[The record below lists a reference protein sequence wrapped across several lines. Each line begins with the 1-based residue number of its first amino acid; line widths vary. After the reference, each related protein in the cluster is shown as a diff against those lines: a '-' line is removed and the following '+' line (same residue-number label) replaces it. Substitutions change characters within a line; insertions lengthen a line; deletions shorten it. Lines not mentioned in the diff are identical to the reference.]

1 MKNKYLQETIECLEN
16 YKEYRA
22 KLESKK
28 EFLKKL
34 KNEREHKDREV
45 GIKSITYDEVP
56 AKTNKV
62 TSIVEKI
69 AIKNIQMEL
78 DLEEEIDS
86 LQFYLNRIDLSLLDI
101 KKEWRDVLELKHI
114 EGYTWDYVTRKL
126 GLSESTCR
134 RYGEKGIKALAD
146 KIKGDESYID
156 LPLFKYIYID
166 KVEQA

>member
-34 KNEREHKDREV
+34 KSEREHNDREV
-45 GIKSITYDEVP
+45 GIKSSTYDEVP

-86 LQFYLNRIDLSLLDI
+86 LQFYLKSIELSLLEI
-101 KKEWRDVLELKHI
+101 KKEWRKVLELKYI
-114 EGYTWDYVTRKL
+114 EGYTWEYVTRKM

-134 RYGEKGIKALAD
+134 RYADKGIKVLAG

-166 KVEQA
+166 KVE

>member
-1 MKNKYLQETIECLEN
+1 MKDYLQETIECLES
-16 YKEYRA
+16 YKECKT

-28 EFLKKL
+28 SFLNTL
-34 KNEREHKDREV
+34 KENREKRDREV
-45 GIKSITYDEVP
+45 GIKSITYDEIP

-62 TSIVEKI
+62 TSKVEMI

-86 LQFYLNRIDLSLLDI
+86 LQYYLTRINLIMMDL
-101 KKEWRDVLELKHI
+101 KEEWRQVLELKYI
-114 EGYTWDYVTRKL
+114 EGYTWEYVARKT

-134 RYGEKGIKALAD
+134 RYAKDGAKAFAD
-146 KIKGDESYID
+146 KIKGEESYID

>member
-1 MKNKYLQETIECLEN
+1 MKNKYLQETIECLGN

-34 KNEREHKDREV
+34 KSERENNDREV
-45 GIKSITYDEVP
+45 GIKSMTYDEAP

-86 LQFYLNRIDLSLLDI
+86 LQYYLMRIDLAL
-101 KKEWRDVLELKHI
+101 VELKDEWKQVLQLKYI
-114 EGYTWDYVTRKL
+114 EGYPWEYVAIKM
-126 GLSESTCR
+126 GQSKATCR
-134 RYGEKGIKALAD
+134 RNGDKAVKAFAD
-146 KIKGDESYID
+146 RIQGQESYID
-156 LPLFKYIYID
+156 LPLFRYIYIEQ
-166 KVEQA
+166 VE

>member
-16 YKEYRA
+16 YKEYRV

-34 KNEREHKDREV
+34 KSEREHRDREV
-45 GIKSITYDEVP
+45 GIKNIAYDEVP

-69 AIKNIQMEL
+69 AIKNIQIEL

-86 LQFYLNRIDLSLLDI
+86 LQYYLLSIDLSLLEI
-101 KKEWRDVLELKHI
+101 KKEWRDILELKYI
-114 EGYTWDYVTRKL
+114 GGYTWDYVVRKM

-134 RYGEKGIKALAD
+134 RYAGKGIKTLAD

-166 KVEQA
+166 KVE

>member
-45 GIKSITYDEVP
+45 GIKSITYGEVP

-86 LQFYLNRIDLSLLDI
+86 LQYYLMKIDLSLVELKD
-101 KKEWRDVLELKHI
+101 EWKQVLELKYI
-114 EGYTWDYVTRKL
+114 EGYTWKYVARRM
-126 GLSESTCR
+126 GQSESTCR
-134 RYGEKGIKALAD
+134 RQADKAIKALAD
-146 KIKGDESYID
+146 QIQGQQSYIE
-156 LPLFKYIYID
+156 LPLFRYIYID
-166 KVEQA
+166 KVGQI